1 MKKLIF
7 IGAAVAAAHA
17 GIAAVS
23 AISMS
28 AQDEATR
35 MVEISYSLSHP
46 AIVTFAVQESGTN
59 IYPNA
64 LAGDVNKSLAAGQ
77 HKIWW
82 RPDASIPNYGV
93 RSLKPVITTWSE
105 LNPPPY
111 LAVDLYV
118 TNSAG
123 VAQRR
128 YFPAESALP
137 GGIGSDVYRTETL
150 LLRRIPAQD
159 VIWRMGST
167 SDDTKRLAAR
177 EYPHYV
183 KLTNDYWMC
192 VFELTQYQYRMI
204 AEGSSASGNPSLFTN
219 ETSWATRPV
228 ENVKWGS
235 LRGGAFMW
243 PEKGHDVKA
252 DADSP
257 CPMQRLRLM
266 TGMQFDLPTSAQWEF
281 ACRAG
286 VKTAFSNGKWAT
298 VSDNWRTEPNI
309 EGYARYGG
317 NSGYYTGSSGNIG
330 AAVYAKDTD
339 SGTARVGSYKPNNW
353 GLYDMHGN
361 VWEWTLDR
369 YADSQDPEDYDS
381 SDLNAVAIDPP
392 GPTANK
398 CTNNSYHRILR
409 SCSWDKSMNNGR
421 CSSRSAQNGRGTNE
435 GYTQGGVR
443 LVAPLARIVE
453 SCDDLYLLIGQ
464 SNMAGRGLLPTG
476 DDIISSERVY
486 KFTAD
491 ESWTAAVEPIHFDT
505 AAAGAGPGLAFARKM
520 IDADP
525 SQTVTAGLIPCAVGG
540 SALSRW
546 MPDADDLYPIA
557 VARAKAALATGGR
570 LRAILWHQGEGD
582 SWSRDAAESY
592 SSRLQTMVTRLRAD
606 LNAQDVP
613 FIAGKV
619 SLDYAT
625 RISSQGGTPF
635 VTTVNAQI
643 EDAVPRLAPSGL
655 VSVDGL
661 QTGEDTQGLE
671 NTHFVTKSAHELGER
686 YAAKLQ
692 EVEQELAK

>member
-1 MKKLIF
+1 MKRLSFFGAILV
-7 IGAAVAAAHA
+7 AAVAESAS
-17 GIAAVS
+17 VS
-23 AISMS
+23 GVSMS
-28 AQDEATR
+28 AQDETTR
-35 MVEISYSLSHP
+35 LVEISYSLSHP

-111 LAVDLYV
+111 LAVDLNV
-118 TNSAG
+118 TNTAG

-150 LLRRIPAQD
+150 LMRRVPAQD
-159 VIWRMGST
+159 VVWRMGST
-167 SDDTKRLAAR
+167 SDDAKRQPAR

-183 KLTNDYWMC
+183 MLTNDYWMC

-204 AEGSSASGNPSLFTN
+204 AEGSTASGNPSLFTN
-219 ETSWATRPV
+219 ETCWATRPA
-228 ENVKWGS
+228 ECLKWNN
-235 LRGGAFMW
+235 LRGGNFQW
-243 PEKGHDVKA
+243 PASGHAVKA
-252 DADSP
+252 DAAAP
-257 CPMQRLRLM
+257 CPIQRLRLM
-266 TGMQFDLPTSAQWEF
+266 TGMMFDLPTSAEWEF

-286 VKTAFSNGKWAT
+286 TKTAFNNGKWAT
-298 VSDNWRTEPNI
+298 TTDNWRAEPNI
-309 EGYARYGG
+309 EGFARYGG
-317 NSGYYTGSSGNIG
+317 NSGYYTGSSDNIG
-330 AAVYAKDTD
+330 NAVYAKDT
-339 SGTARVGSYKPNNW
+339 SFGTARVGSYKPNDW

-361 VWEWTLDR
+361 VWEWVLDGWTTSED
-369 YADSQDPEDYDS
+369 AGDYDS
-381 SDLNAVAIDPP
+381 SDPNAVAIAPK
-392 GPTANK
+392 GPNTTPDYK
-398 CTNNSYHRILR
+398 RVVRGS
-409 SCSWDKSMNNGR
+409 SWDKSVGWGR
-421 CSSRSAQNGRGTNE
+421 SSSRAAQNGTGGTS
-435 GYTQGGVR
+435 GYTQAGARFVVPIDR
-443 LVAPLARIVE
+443 RVA

-476 DDIISSERVY
+476 DDVISSERVY

-491 ESWTAAVEPIHFDT
+491 EEWAVAEEPIHFDT

-582 SWSRDAAESY
+582 SWSREAAESY

-625 RISSQGGTPF
+625 RISSQGGTPY
-635 VTTVNAQI
+635 VTTVNAQL
-643 EDAVPRLAPSGL
+643 EDAVPRLSPSGL

-661 QTGEDTQGLE
+661 QTGADTQGLE